1 MRRARALVAGLCT
14 LAALA
19 SLAAAGCGRQGPAQ
33 DAEEPLT
40 VSAAASLAEAFGR
53 YGEGVEGGRPRYSFA
68 GSDELAAQIRQ
79 GARPDVY
86 AAANTKLPE
95 ALHREGLV
103 ERPVTFTTN
112 ALVLA
117 VPADSAID
125 ALSDLERPGADLVV
139 GSPSVPVGSYT
150 REVLWRLG
158 PQRAELILA
167 GVRSREPDVK
177 GVVAKLVAGAAD
189 AGFVYRSDVV
199 AAGGR
204 LRALALPGRL
214 RPQAAYAAAVVRGGE
229 RHALARRFVGG
240 LRSGRGARI
249 LRAAGFGP
257 PPR

>member
-1 MRRARALVAGLCT
+1 VKRGRSLLGGACT

-19 SLAAAGCGRQGPAQ
+19 PAAAGCARQGPARG
-33 DAEEPLT
+33 AEEPLT

-53 YGEGVEGGRPRYSFA
+53 YGEGLEGGSPRFSFA

-86 AAANTKLPE
+86 AAANTELPS
-95 ALHREGLV
+95 ALHRERLV

-117 VPADSAID
+117 VPADSEID
-125 ALSDLERPGADLVV
+125 ALSDLERAPADLVV

-150 REVLWRLG
+150 RAVLSRLDS
-158 PQRAELILA
+158 QRAGRILA
-167 GVRSREPDVK
+167 RVRSQEPDVK

-204 LRALALPGRL
+204 LRALALPERL
-214 RPQAAYAAAVVRGGE
+214 RPQAAYAAAVVRDTDRPG
-229 RHALARRFVGG
+229 LARRFVAG